1 MFSHMSPPPSSNPES
16 DIDPEEFLEQVR
28 RRGSPKKESV
38 LTPFRTAILAAKHQ
52 GQKETAIMETLREEY
67 GVSTSLPNLNM
78 WIRRQTKPSSAILPV
93 AGAPAASG
101 DLKQQHA
108 AQKPSP
114 ASGSPKL
121 SPAPISKTTGKTKKP
136 SGRIALPETGAVPEA
151 VWTTFAKQ
159 EHLPV
164 EPEKQN
170 FLPAPYAEKL
180 GQNGVQAL
188 NDDDY
193 FRLAG
198 YIYSWRVHPS
208 RMVSDDWSRH
218 VKKEAHKIKTIMR
231 RTVGLT

>member
-1 MFSHMSPPPSSNPES
+1 MSPPPSSSPES
-16 DIDPEEFLEQVR
+16 EIDPERFLEQVR
-28 RRGSPKKESV
+28 KRGSPKKESV
-38 LTPFRTAILAAKHQ
+38 LTPFRAAILAAKHQ
-52 GQKETAIMETLREEY
+52 GQKETAIMNTLREEY

-121 SPAPISKTTGKTKKP
+121 SPAPISKTTGNTKKS
-136 SGRIALPETGAVPEA
+136 SGKISLPETGAVPEA
-151 VWTTFAKQ
+151 VWTAFAKQ
-159 EHLPV
+159 ENLPV
-164 EPEKQN
+164 DSEKQN
-170 FLPAPYAEKL
+170 FLHEQYAEQL
-180 GQNGVQAL
+180 GQDGVQAL

-198 YIYSWRVHPS
+198 YIYSWRAHPG
-208 RMVSDDWSRH
+208 RMVSDEWKRH
-218 VKKEAHKIKTIMR
+218 VKNAARKIKTTMR